1 MTDRDHV
8 HDDESRVSPP
18 LTVSAAEEV
27 VRDLE
32 HAMELYRNWLMQFQ
46 AMLVCRT
53 KPPRD
58 MLWADAHHNDA
69 FGRWYYGAAVDHVR
83 RHPGFGEIGA
93 LHKAMLGKA
102 RPLAAAV
109 ENDQPIAPSAYWAF
123 RQRHDRFREALT
135 VMTDDARQLL
145 RHTDPM
151 TGIANRFAML
161 PQVQKE
167 RDRVARTGRPSCVC
181 MSDIDRFKRVNDTY
195 GHQAGDLILRTVARF
210 MLDNLRRYDQ
220 VCRYG
225 GEEFLL
231 LLPDTTP
238 ARAKHVLDRLRRGLA
253 HEEVPLESG
262 ERISV
267 TASFGVA
274 ALDPSA
280 SIMVAIDHADQAMY
294 EAKEAGR
301 NRVRVWAGDAVD
313 A

>member
-1 MTDRDHV
+1 M
-8 HDDESRVSPP
+8 
-18 LTVSAAEEV
+18 
-27 VRDLE
+27 
-32 HAMELYRNWLMQFQ
+32 
-46 AMLVCRT
+46 
-53 KPPRD
+53 
-58 MLWADAHHNDA
+58 
-69 FGRWYYGAAVDHVR
+69 
-83 RHPGFGEIGA
+83 
-93 LHKAMLGKA
+93 
-102 RPLAAAV
+102 

-135 VMTDDARQLL
+135 VMIDDARELL

-238 ARAKHVLDRLRRGLA
+238 ARAKNVLDRLRRGLA
-253 HEEVPLESG
+253 HEEVALESG

-274 ALDPSA
+274 ALEPNA
-280 SIMVAIDHADQAMY
+280 SIMVAIDHCRSGDVRSEGSRSQPGPGV
-294 EAKEAGR
+294 GR
-301 NRVRVWAGDAVD
+301 RRLTPATPIPPPQRKNVGNDSLRREERSTPTFAPIDLH
-313 A
+313 

>member
-1 MTDRDHV
+1 
-8 HDDESRVSPP
+8 
-18 LTVSAAEEV
+18 
-27 VRDLE
+27 
-32 HAMELYRNWLMQFQ
+32 
-46 AMLVCRT
+46 
-53 KPPRD
+53 
-58 MLWADAHHNDA
+58 
-69 FGRWYYGAAVDHVR
+69 
-83 RHPGFGEIGA
+83 
-93 LHKAMLGKA
+93 
-102 RPLAAAV
+102 
-109 ENDQPIAPSAYWAF
+109 
-123 RQRHDRFREALT
+123 
-135 VMTDDARQLL
+135 
-145 RHTDPM
+145 
-151 TGIANRFAML
+151 
-161 PQVQKE
+161 
-167 RDRVARTGRPSCVC
+167 
-181 MSDIDRFKRVNDTY
+181 
-195 GHQAGDLILRTVARF
+195 